1 MDYILYN
8 CRFVK
13 STALEID
20 LPDEFSEAGRYQAR
34 FIGTDIGTELDIL
47 EDKHASIISML
58 NYEIFCYIFN
68 NIFIII

>member
-1 MDYILYN
+1 MYKVNGIFPN

-47 EDKHASIISML
+47 EDKHASIISKWNDATAVTL
-58 NYEIFCYIFN
+58 LYIS
-68 NIFIII
+68 